1 MGDNNRRTQ
10 DDMQRKV
17 KMRKKRVRVKKPE
30 NNIREER
37 TSQKNILGKKRFGKK
52 GSNPSGSGLKGK
64 KITFKRVIAAIVTLG
79 IVCFIGG
86 FSLMIVWMAQAPA
99 LDLDKFNY
107 ASASHLVDKNG
118 KYYQELQGSEN
129 REPVSIEE
137 IPEMVQLAFVSI
149 EDRRFYQHSGVDIIG
164 TGKAILGVLT
174 SGSTDGPGGSTITQ
188 QLIKLTHLTSETS
201 IKRKVQEWKLA
212 IELEKKLSKEK
223 ILEAYLNK
231 VNMSQ
236 AWGIQA
242 GSRYFFKKD
251 VNQLSVA
258 QAAVLASIINAP
270 TYYNPLKYED
280 KDNDGD
286 YTLVKEKNS
295 EGKTVLAYD
304 DNNKDR
310 ALEVVQKMY
319 DLGHINK
326 QEYDIAVDD
335 LKNNKIGLKQN
346 KNQGVYSYFT
356 DAVYEQVV
364 DDIAKKYNYSK
375 EDASSFVLNN
385 GLTIKTT
392 LNPIVQNALEKT
404 AENDS
409 IFPSQSYSASEASA
423 AMTKKKGEEVN
434 YDPEVGMTVIENK
447 TGYVAGIIGGRE
459 KSASLSM
466 NRATQKFQPGSSTK
480 PLTTY
485 GPGIDSGQ
493 ITAGT
498 AFNDTQ
504 ISIGG
509 WSPQNAGGGN
519 AGMTTVRDGL
529 TNSTNTIAV
538 QAMMQ
543 TGAETI
549 LPYAKKLGLD
559 IVEEGDVN
567 DLNPAALALGGYTHG
582 QTTLN
587 MASAYTT
594 FANAGIRQTP
604 IMYTEITDKNGD
616 VILSNKSEKVKV
628 FEEGTSFIITSIL
641 KNVVKGGTT
650 YISIDGTEVAGKT
663 GTTDENMHAWFCGY
677 TPEYSGAVWYGYDQN
692 VVSVDG
698 TTYHLNIG
706 TYGGSTNG
714 PAAFWKEAFEDI
726 YSKIKVKKANF
737 DSQPDD
743 VYQAAV
749 DGVSG
754 KSPTALSSKDPRGS
768 KVYTEYFLSGK
779 GLNGKDDIHV
789 SANVCKASKKKA
801 TKYCPKDQV
810 KKSVLL
816 DLSKITYPPGVSGK
830 NEIGSQ
836 AKYSLKGKC
845 TIHDANTVQSIK
857 ISVSPSTI
865 NAGETARVTVKG
877 VLADGS
883 TRNINA
889 SISSSNSR
897 VAKVS
902 GSTVSG
908 VSEGNATI
916 SARYS
921 SEGETLTAST
931 SITVHG
937 SILPTVKSYSLD
949 STSVTVLKGSD
960 YQTPSATVILSDGS
974 TDSATVTVTD
984 EGGFDEDTLGN
995 YTITCSISYNGEVL
1009 GDAQFN
1015 VSVID
1020 SDDNDDENDTNSRT
1034 RSIRSLSEISMND
1047 TQNNSS
1053 LIRSLFN
1060 SIFN

>member
-1 MGDNNRRTQ
+1 MGDNNRKTQ

-17 KMRKKRVRVKKPE
+17 KMRRKRVKVKKPKD
-30 NNIREER
+30 NISES
-37 TSQKNILGKKRFGKK
+37 TSQKGILGKKRFGKNKPK
-52 GSNPSGSGLKGK
+52 GPKGK
-64 KITFKRVIAAIVTLG
+64 KITFKRVLAAIVTLG

-86 FSLMIVWMAQAPA
+86 FSLMLVWMAQAPA
-99 LDLDKFNY
+99 LDLDKFDY

-129 REPVSIEE
+129 REPVSIDE
-137 IPEMVQLAFVSI
+137 IPEIVQLAFVSI
-149 EDRRFYQHSGVDIIG
+149 EDKRFYEHGGVDFIG
-164 TGKAILGVLT
+164 TAKAIVGVLT

-201 IKRKVQEWKLA
+201 IKRKVQEWKLS

-251 VNQLSVA
+251 VSQLSIA

-270 TYYNPLKYED
+270 SYYNPLKYED
-280 KDNDGD
+280 KDGDGD
-286 YTLVKEKNS
+286 YTLVKETNS
-295 EGKTVLAYD
+295 EGKKVLAYD
-304 DNNKDR
+304 ENNKER
-310 ALEVVQKMY
+310 ALAVVKQMYSLNHITQK
-319 DLGHINK
+319 
-326 QEYDIAVDD
+326 EYDIAVDE

-364 DDIAKKYNYSK
+364 NDIAKKYNYSK

-392 LNPIVQNALEKT
+392 LDPVVQNALEKT

-409 IFPSQSYSASEASA
+409 IFPSQSYSASAASS
-423 AMTKKKGEEVN
+423 AMSKKKGEKIEYN
-434 YDPEVGMTVIENK
+434 PEVGMTVIQNK
-447 TGYVAGIIGGRE
+447 TGYVAGIVGGRN
-459 KSASLSM
+459 KTASLSM

-498 AFNDTQ
+498 AFNDTS

-509 WSPQNAGGGN
+509 WRPKNSGGGN
-519 AGMTTVRDGL
+519 QGMMTVRKGL

-549 LPYAKKLGLD
+549 VPYAEKLGLD
-559 IVEEGDVN
+559 IVKDSDTN

-594 FANAGIRQTP
+594 FANGGVRQTP

-616 VILSNKSEKVKV
+616 VIISNKSEKVKV
-628 FEEGTSFIITSIL
+628 FEKGTAFIITDIL
-641 KNVVKGGTT
+641 KDVVKGGTT
-650 YISIDGTEVAGKT
+650 YISIDGTQVAGKT
-663 GTTDENMHAWFCGY
+663 GTTDENRHAWFCGY

-692 VVSVDG
+692 VVTVDG
-698 TTYHLNIG
+698 NTYHLNIG

-714 PAAFWKEAFEDI
+714 PAAFWKNAFSEI
-726 YSKIKVKKANF
+726 YSKKKVSNSQFA
-737 DSQPDD
+737 SQPDD

-754 KSPTALSSKDPRGS
+754 KSPTSLSSQDPRGS
-768 KVYTEYFLSGK
+768 KVYSEYFLTGK
-779 GLNGKDDIHV
+779 GPNGKDDIHV
-789 SANVCKASKKKA
+789 SASICSASKKKA
-801 TKYCPKDQV
+801 TKYCPKDLV

-816 DLSKITYPPGVSGK
+816 DLSKITYPPGVTGK
-830 NEIGSQ
+830 NEVGSQ

-845 TIHDANTVQSIK
+845 DIHNKGTAQALTIT
-857 ISVSPSTI
+857 ISPGTI
-865 NAGETARVTVKG
+865 NVGESATVTTKIT
-877 VLADGS
+877 LADGS
-883 TRNINA
+883 TKNVNA
-889 SISSSNSR
+889 KISSSSSGI
-897 VAKVS
+897 ASVS
-902 GSTVSG
+902 GNSVKG
-908 VSEGNATI
+908 VSAGNATI
-916 SARYS
+916 TASYS
-921 SEGETLTAST
+921 QEGETLTAKAG
-931 SITVHG
+931 ITVKG
-937 SILPTVKSYSLD
+937 AAAPTVQSYGLD
-949 STSVTVLKGSD
+949 SNSVTVNKGSG
-960 YQTPSATVILSDGS
+960 YSTPSATVTLSDGS
-974 TDSATVTVTD
+974 TDSATVTVTG
-984 EGGFDEDTLGN
+984 EGGFDRNKAGN
-995 YTITCSISYNGEVL
+995 YTISCSISYNGVKL
-1009 GDAQFN
+1009 GSAQFTVKVVDN
-1015 VSVID
+1015 SGGGGEGG
-1020 SDDNDDENDTNSRT
+1020 DDKEDDKKKN
-1034 RSIRSLSEISMND
+1034 SLSSNIIV
-1047 TQNNSS
+1047 NNQSASSYSIGFSS
-1053 LIRSLFN
+1053 LLNELFK
-1060 SIFN
+1060 